1 MAPLMAL
8 FLESLPNTTSAFMDN
23 GTMVMNLDKPV
34 VSSWMHVTEVEEWL
48 TTLEETMGKEANV
61 VNRRSLEG
69 LYFMLKGAHSKHLE
83 QHETIQTQAPTV
95 DDLQAYLSA
104 YAAAIAS

>member
-1 MAPLMAL
+1 MAL

-61 VNRRSLEG
+61 VNRRSIEG
-69 LYFMLKGAHSKHLE
+69 LYFMLKSAHRKHLE
-83 QHETIQTQAPTV
+83 EHETIQTQAPTA